1 MKLDVIFS
9 VVIVVM
15 NFVVINESVVKGNHS
30 HRVGTNQKFNC
41 VLLDFALR
49 RLF

>member
-1 MKLDVIFS
+1 MFS

-15 NFVVINESVVKGNHS
+15 NFVVINESAPKGDRS
-30 HRVGTNQKFNC
+30 HRAGTNQNFNR

-49 RLF
+49 QLF